1 MRSLTA
7 SPTTGVTDAR
17 SRVPVR
23 TCVGCRQPAEQ
34 RALIRLTRTA
44 AGQIAIDTGRRR
56 QPGRGAYLCRASACW
71 ESALRRGGL
80 ARALRGAV
88 MPEDREA
95 LLAHAVQF
103 ARPPAEPTVELARA
117 VDGTKRGD
125 AAIDTH
131 AAAAPERR
139 KVDDHD
145 EPR

>member
-1 MRSLTA
+1 MRSRTG
-7 SPTTGVTDAR
+7 SQTTGATDAL

-44 AGQIAIDTGRRR
+44 AGQIAIDAGRRR
-56 QPGRGAYLCRASACW
+56 QPGRGAYLCRASTCW

-80 ARALRGAV
+80 ARALRGTVA
-88 MPEDREA
+88 PEDRVT
-95 LLAHAVQF
+95 LLAHAAQF
-103 ARPPAEPTVELARA
+103 GAANADPAAQ
-117 VDGTKRGD
+117 D
-125 AAIDTH
+125 AASIDPH

-139 KVDDHD
+139 KVNDHD